1 MNHMQPYFM
10 ISNQFD
16 FPVNVTTFKTPHFSF
31 IVTYKYITMKDK
43 TISRRRFLGTA
54 AAATVLSA
62 VPFNFSIIPDLKSKK
77 PNSRVGGV
85 QLGVTTYSYGSM
97 PHKVDDVIPYL
108 LYAGV
113 NSIEL
118 RNVAEEDLGIPQ
130 LKRPAPGTQLSEKEK
145 EELAKAAENLK
156 EEQRKWRLSLP
167 MDRYAQMRKK
177 FNKAGIEVYIAKFAP
192 SAWSDEEIDY
202 AYNAA
207 KVLGSIGI
215 TDELTDAN
223 CQRLGKFAEKH
234 NSLAMFHTH
243 GQVAD
248 PGFSFDRSLSYS
260 PANMLNLDAGHYY
273 GATGLHPNDVIIKY
287 HDRMRSIHIKD
298 KTGPKNPTPNMNKP
312 FGEGE
317 TPISDILLLLKK
329 EKWPIRVDVELE
341 YRIPEGSDAA
351 KEVKKCIDYMR
362 NILA

>member
-1 MNHMQPYFM
+1 
-10 ISNQFD
+10 
-16 FPVNVTTFKTPHFSF
+16 
-31 IVTYKYITMKDK
+31 MKNSR
-43 TISRRRFLGTA
+43 ISRRRFLGA
-54 AAATVLSA
+54 AAATAA
-62 VPFNFSIIPDLKSKK
+62 VTAIPFNFSFAIGTQTNK
-77 PNSRVGGV
+77 PNSKVGGV

-97 PHKVDDVIPYL
+97 PHKVDDCIQYL

-130 LKRPAPGTQLSEKEK
+130 VQRPARGVELTEKER
-145 EELAKAAENLK
+145 EDLRKASEGIM

-167 MDRYAQMRKK
+167 MDRYEEMRKK
-177 FNKAGIEVYIAKFAP
+177 FNSAGIEVYIAKFAP
-192 SAWSDEEIDY
+192 SGWSDEEIDY
-202 AYNAA
+202 AYKAA

-215 TDELTDAN
+215 TDELTEAN
-223 CQRLGKFAEKH
+223 CMRLGKFAEKH

-248 PGFSFDRSLSYS
+248 PGFSFDKYLSYS

-273 GATGLHPNDVIIKY
+273 GATGLHPNEVIVKY

-298 KTGPKNPTPNMNKP
+298 KTGPKHATPNTNKP

-317 TPISDILLLLKK
+317 TPVADVLLLLKK
-329 EKWPIRVDVELE
+329 EKWPIHVDLELE

-362 NILA
+362 NILG

>member
-1 MNHMQPYFM
+1 MFVSLKNIGFR
-10 ISNQFD
+10 ISY
-16 FPVNVTTFKTPHFSF
+16 PF
-31 IVTYKYITMKDK
+31 IKFINMKNS
-43 TISRRRFLGTA
+43 TISRRRFLGNA
-54 AAATVLSA
+54 AAATVLSSI
-62 VPFNFSIIPDLKSKK
+62 PFNISFASNLQSKK
-77 PNSRVGGV
+77 PNSKVGGV

-118 RNVAEEDLGIPQ
+118 RNVAEENLGIPQ
-130 LKRPAPGTQLSEKEK
+130 VPRPARGAELTEKEK
-145 EELAKAAENLK
+145 ADLAKAAETIK
-156 EEQRKWRLSLP
+156 EDQRKWRLSLP
-167 MDRYAQMRKK
+167 MQRYADMRKK
-177 FNKAGIEVYIAKFAP
+177 FNDAGINVYITKFAP

-215 TDELTDAN
+215 TDELSEAA

-248 PGFSFDRSLSYS
+248 PGFSFDKYLAYS

-273 GATGLHPNDVIIKY
+273 GATGLHPNEVIVKY

-298 KTGPKNPTPNMNKP
+298 KTGPKHVTPNTNKP

-317 TPISDILLLLKK
+317 TPIADVLLLLKK
-329 EKWPIRVDVELE
+329 EKWPISVDLELE

-362 NILA
+362 NILE

>member
-1 MNHMQPYFM
+1 MNKK
-10 ISNQFD
+10 S
-16 FPVNVTTFKTPHFSF
+16 
-31 IVTYKYITMKDK
+31 
-43 TISRRRFLGTA
+43 ISRREFLGTA
-54 AAATVLSA
+54 AAATLLTT
-62 VPFNFSIIPDLKSKK
+62 VPFNISYAASPKGKK
-77 PNSRVGGV
+77 PNSKVGGV

-97 PHKVDDVIPYL
+97 PHKVDDVIEYL

-118 RNVAEEDLGIPQ
+118 RNVAEEDLGIPSVQ
-130 LKRPAPGTQLSEKEK
+130 RPRSMGQMT
-145 EELAKAAENLK
+145 
-156 EEQRKWRLSLP
+156 EEQRAEMKKAMEAIREEQKKWRLSLP
-167 MDRYAQMRKK
+167 MERYVDMRKK

-192 SAWSDEEIDY
+192 SVWSDEEIDY
-202 AYNAA
+202 AYRAA
-207 KVLGSIGI
+207 KALGSIGI
-215 TDELTDAN
+215 TDELTEAN

-234 NSLAMFHTH
+234 KSLAMFHTH

-248 PGFSFDRSLSYS
+248 PGFSFDKYLGYS

-298 KTGPKNPTPNMNKP
+298 KTGPKHATPNTNKE
-312 FGEGE
+312 FGQGE
-317 TPISDILLLLKK
+317 TPIADVLLLLKK

-362 NILA
+362 NILE

>member
-1 MNHMQPYFM
+1 MQNYFQ
-10 ISNQFD
+10 IINLI
-16 FPVNVTTFKTPHFSF
+16 N
-31 IVTYKYITMKDK
+31 MKNR

-54 AAATVLSA
+54 AAATVLSSI
-62 VPFNFSIIPDLKSKK
+62 PFNISYASNPQGKK
-77 PNSRVGGV
+77 PNSKVGGV

-97 PHKVDDVIPYL
+97 PHKVDDCIQYL

-118 RNVAEEDLGIPQ
+118 RSVAEEDLGIPQ
-130 LKRPAPGTQLSEKEK
+130 VQRPAPGVQLTEKERAD
-145 EELAKAAENLK
+145 LAKAAGSLK

-167 MDRYAQMRKK
+167 MERYADMRKK
-177 FNKAGIEVYIAKFAP
+177 FNKAGIDVYITKFAP
-192 SAWSDEEIDY
+192 SSWSDEEIDY

-215 TDELTDAN
+215 TDELSEAA
-223 CQRLGKFAEKH
+223 CMRLGKFAEKH

-248 PGFSFDRSLSYS
+248 PGFSFDKYLAYS

-298 KTGPKNPTPNMNKP
+298 KTGPKNATPNMNKP
-312 FGEGE
+312 FGQGE
-317 TPISDILLLLKK
+317 TPIADVLLLLKK
-329 EKWPIRVDVELE
+329 EKWPIHVDVELE

-351 KEVKKCIDYMR
+351 KETKKCIDYMR
-362 NILA
+362 NILE

>member
-1 MNHMQPYFM
+1 M
-10 ISNQFD
+10 
-16 FPVNVTTFKTPHFSF
+16 
-31 IVTYKYITMKDK
+31 DK
-43 TISRRRFLGTA
+43 KSISRRKFLGTA
-54 AAATVLSA
+54 AAATLVTA
-62 VPFNFSIIPDLKSKK
+62 VPFNISYAGSPKPKK
-77 PNSRVGGV
+77 PDSKVGGV

-97 PHKVDDVIPYL
+97 PHKVDDVIGYL
-108 LYAGV
+108 LFAGV

-118 RNVAEEDLGIPQ
+118 RNVAEEDLGIPSVQ
-130 LKRPAPGTQLSEKEK
+130 RPGSMTQLT
-145 EELAKAAENLK
+145 
-156 EEQRKWRLSLP
+156 EEQRAEMKKASESIREEQKKWRLSMP
-167 MDRYAQMRKK
+167 MERYVDMRKK

-202 AYNAA
+202 AYRAA
-207 KVLGSIGI
+207 KALGSIGI
-215 TDELTDAN
+215 TDEMTDAN

-248 PGFSFDRSLSYS
+248 PGFSFDKYLGYS

-298 KTGPKNPTPNMNKP
+298 KTGPKHATPNSNMP
-312 FGEGE
+312 FGQGE
-317 TPISDILLLLKK
+317 TPIADVLLLLKK

-362 NILA
+362 NILE

>member
-1 MNHMQPYFM
+1 
-10 ISNQFD
+10 
-16 FPVNVTTFKTPHFSF
+16 
-31 IVTYKYITMKDK
+31 MKNK
-43 TISRRRFLGTA
+43 TITRRRFLGTA
-54 AAATVLSA
+54 AAATVLSSI
-62 VPFNFSIIPDLKSKK
+62 PFNISHASNPQGIKPDSK
-77 PNSRVGGV
+77 VGGV

-97 PHKVDDVIPYL
+97 PHKVDDCIQYL

-130 LKRPAPGTQLSEKEK
+130 VQRPARGVELTEKERAD
-145 EELAKAAENLK
+145 LAKASEGIK
-156 EEQRKWRLSLP
+156 ETQRKWRLSLP
-167 MDRYAQMRKK
+167 MERYADMRKK
-177 FNKAGIEVYIAKFAP
+177 FNSAGIEVYIAKFAP
-192 SAWSDEEIDY
+192 SGWSDEEIDY
-202 AYNAA
+202 AYRAA

-215 TDELTDAN
+215 TDELSDSN

-234 NSLAMFHTH
+234 NSLAMYHTH

-248 PGFSFDRSLSYS
+248 PGFSFDKYLGYS
-260 PANMLNLDAGHYY
+260 PANMLNLDAGHYF

-298 KTGPKNPTPNMNKP
+298 KTGPKNATPNTNKP

-317 TPISDILLLLKK
+317 TPIADVLLLLKK

-341 YRIPEGSDAA
+341 YPIPQGSDAA
-351 KEVKKCIDYMR
+351 KETKKCIDYMR
-362 NILA
+362 NILG

>member
-1 MNHMQPYFM
+1 MDN
-10 ISNQFD
+10 
-16 FPVNVTTFKTPHFSF
+16 
-31 IVTYKYITMKDK
+31 K
-43 TISRRRFLGTA
+43 TISRRKFLGTA
-54 AAATVLSA
+54 AAATLLTT
-62 VPFNFSIIPDLKSKK
+62 VPFSISYAAAPKGKK
-77 PNSRVGGV
+77 PNSKVGGV

-97 PHKVDDVIPYL
+97 PHKVDDVIEYL

-118 RNVAEEDLGIPQ
+118 RNVAEEDLGLPSIQ
-130 LKRPAPGTQLSEKEK
+130 RPRSMTQLT
-145 EELAKAAENLK
+145 
-156 EEQRKWRLSLP
+156 EEQRAEMQKASEAIREEQKKWRLSLP
-167 MDRYAQMRKK
+167 MERYVDMRKK

-202 AYNAA
+202 AYRAA
-207 KVLGSIGI
+207 KALGSIGI
-215 TDELTDAN
+215 TDEMTDAN

-234 NSLAMFHTH
+234 KSLAMFHTH

-248 PGFSFDRSLSYS
+248 PGFSFDKYLGYS

-298 KTGPKNPTPNMNKP
+298 KTGPKHVTPNANMQ
-312 FGEGE
+312 FGQGE
-317 TPISDILLLLKK
+317 TPIADVLLLLKK

-351 KEVKKCIDYMR
+351 KEVRKCIDYMR
-362 NILA
+362 NILE

>member
-1 MNHMQPYFM
+1 
-10 ISNQFD
+10 
-16 FPVNVTTFKTPHFSF
+16 
-31 IVTYKYITMKDK
+31 MKNSK
-43 TISRRRFLGTA
+43 ISRRRFLGTA
-54 AAATVLSA
+54 AAVTA
-62 VPFNFSIIPDLKSKK
+62 VTAIPFNLTFASGVQNKK
-77 PNSRVGGV
+77 PNSKVGGV

-97 PHKVDDVIPYL
+97 PHKVDDCIQYL

-130 LKRPAPGTQLSEKEK
+130 VQRPARGV
-145 EELAKAAENLK
+145 ELTENERAELKKAAESIK

-167 MDRYAQMRKK
+167 MDRYEEMRKK

-202 AYNAA
+202 AYKAA
-207 KVLGSIGI
+207 KVLGSVGI
-215 TDELTDAN
+215 TDELTEAS
-223 CQRLGKFAEKH
+223 CMRLGKFAEKH
-234 NSLAMFHTH
+234 KSLAMFHTH

-248 PGFSFDRSLSYS
+248 PGFSFDKYLAYS
-260 PANMLNLDAGHYY
+260 PANMLNLDAGHYF
-273 GATGLHPNDVIIKY
+273 GATGLHPNEVIIKY

-298 KTGPKNPTPNMNKP
+298 KTGPKHATPNTNKS

-317 TPISDILLLLKK
+317 TPVADVLLLLKK
-329 EKWPIRVDVELE
+329 EKWPIRVDLELE

-351 KEVKKCIDYMR
+351 KEVKNSIDFMR
-362 NILA
+362 NILG